1 MVVFNSYVKLPEG
14 RSAAPSMK
22 NPGGPTGATGD
33 GRLLISCDPV
43 DGCVLVGLLA
53 NMAAMEKFILNSRAD
68 VSGGTHHFDGVSL
81 FRNKEGHLA
90 LSAGSIVLQ
99 DRQCTLSVLRRCA
112 HDKSNKRTLYMNI
125 SLPHT

>member
-1 MVVFNSYVKLPEG
+1 MVIFNSYVKLPEG
-14 RSAAPSMK
+14 RSAAPSEK
-22 NPGGPTGATGD
+22 PGGADWGNWGWSTFD
-33 GRLLISCDPV
+33 ILDDPG

-53 NMAAMEKFILNSRAD
+53 NMAAMEKFIWNSRAD